1 MGPLVAGHEPS
12 GGRDDP
18 PPGVPLA
25 AVGQEPPDGSSR
37 PGVASLLRHLA
48 VGDDVARSQPGEHPG
63 DGLLELGHNLANLAT
78 TPILRAIPGRS
89 AGKRTQNE
97 RGMGT
102 PGDEL
107 VEVLDESGKV
117 VDVVTRAEMRA
128 RNLRHRS
135 VYIAVVVGERVL
147 THQRAA
153 WKDVWPDHW
162 DLAFGGVCGVG
173 ETWPDAARREL
184 AEEAGIVVSE
194 AELLDLG
201 DGRYESDEV
210 TVVGRVYAV
219 AHDGPFTFADGE
231 VNAIEWVAL
240 AELER
245 WLADHDACSDSVE
258 IVAPR
263 LR

>member
-1 MGPLVAGHEPS
+1 VQDALLS
-12 GGRDDP
+12 G
-18 PPGVPLA
+18 
-25 AVGQEPPDGSSR
+25 
-37 PGVASLLRHLA
+37 
-48 VGDDVARSQPGEHPG
+48 
-63 DGLLELGHNLANLAT
+63 AN
-78 TPILRAIPGRS
+78 
-89 AGKRTQNE
+89 RTQNE
-97 RGMGT
+97 RRMGT
-102 PGDEL
+102 TAEER
-107 VEVLDESGKV
+107 VEVLDEDGAV

-135 VYIAVVVGERVL
+135 VYVAVVVDGRLL

-153 WKDVWPDHW
+153 WKDAWPSRW

-184 AEEAGIVVSE
+184 AEEAGIVVDE

-231 VNAIEWVAL
+231 VTGIEWVGL
-240 AELER
+240 DELER
-245 WLADHDACSDSVE
+245 WLAEHEVCSDSVE